1 MLPNSLVGEKIL
13 NISPEVKGGV
23 YYVDQK
29 TIEFR
34 PESRF
39 DPGTSYEVELMSVP
53 VDAKNST
60 VLEFSDGTYAIVM
73 SDWEGNGF
81 GALWV
86 GEYERVGVK

>member
-1 MLPNSLVGEKIL
+1 MSTKQGNKPTPNTHWSEEVNSLIGKKI
-13 NISPEVKGGV
+13 
-23 YYVDQK
+23 
-29 TIEFR
+29 
-34 PESRF
+34 ESVRHL
-39 DPGTSYEVELMSVP
+39 TAEEVELLYVP

-81 GALWV
+81 GALFV

>member
-1 MLPNSLVGEKIL
+1 MSTKQGKKTAPNTHWSEEVNSLIGKKI
-13 NISPEVKGGV
+13 
-23 YYVDQK
+23 
-29 TIEFR
+29 
-34 PESRF
+34 ESVRHL
-39 DPGTSYEVELMSVP
+39 TSYEVELMSVP